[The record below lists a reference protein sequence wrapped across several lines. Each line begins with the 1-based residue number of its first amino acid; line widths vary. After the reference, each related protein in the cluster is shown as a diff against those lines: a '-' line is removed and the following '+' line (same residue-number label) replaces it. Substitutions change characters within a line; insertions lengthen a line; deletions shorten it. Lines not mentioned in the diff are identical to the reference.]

1 MQKPNDYD
9 QTIANPDGFE
19 ALPAGGYVCKIMEVK
34 EVKSSTGKEMLKI
47 SLDIAEGEK
56 KDFFANAYKAD
67 DRKEKKWGAVM
78 HIVTEGDYGT
88 ANLKRFVTAVERSNK
103 GFAVAWGA
111 KFEACFKGK
120 LVGCLFREEDYLNA
134 MNEKK
139 TAVKPFMFRTA
150 DKIREG
156 VPVPERKELSDED
169 YDKAADHAALPDPMK
184 DADGFMNIPDGIAE
198 ELPF

>member
-1 MQKPNDYD
+1 MQKPSDYD
-9 QTIANPDGFE
+9 QTVANPDGF
-19 ALPAGGYVCKIMEVK
+19 ATLPAGGYVCKIMEVK
-34 EVKSSTGKEMLKI
+34 EVKSSKGNAMLKI
-47 SLDIAEGEK
+47 SLDIAEGDH

-67 DRKEKKWGAVM
+67 DRKEKKWGAVVNL
-78 HIVTEGDYGT
+78 VTEGTYGT
-88 ANLKRFVTAVERSNK
+88 TNLKRFTTAVEKSNK
-103 GFAVAWGA
+103 GFTVVWGD
-111 KFEACFKGK
+111 KFTACFKGK

-156 VPVPERKELSDED
+156 VPVPERKELSDDD
-169 YDKAADHAALPDPMK
+169 YDKAADAANPYTQPDAFQKIDP
-184 DADGFMNIPDGIAE
+184 GIAD